1 MLKVLKL
8 VVLASF
14 LLTSLA
20 FVFRDEPVSSK
31 YAVPAKPGKVNT
43 VVIDAGHG
51 GKDPGTR
58 GRKIREKDV
67 ALAVALEL
75 GRQIKQETPDVKVLY
90 TRSTDVFIELGER
103 SAFANRNNADLFISI
118 HCNATP
124 RSKSVRGTETFVMG
138 LHKTEGNL
146 EVARR
151 ENSVILQETNYK
163 QKYKGFDPNSPLAH
177 IMLANYQ
184 SAFISSSLRF
194 ADHVERKFQSVSGR
208 DSRGVKQAGF
218 LVLWRCAMPSVLI
231 ETGFLSTPDEED
243 YLSSD
248 DGQEEVAASIHQ
260 AFMLYK
266 KEMDR

>member
-8 VVLASF
+8 VIVASF
-14 LLTSLA
+14 LLASLS
-20 FVFRDEPVSSK
+20 FVVRQEPDAPKSQS
-31 YAVPAKPGKVNT
+31 KVNT

-58 GRKIREKDV
+58 GRTTKEKDV
-67 ALAVALEL
+67 ALKVALEL
-75 GRQIKQETPDVKVLY
+75 GRKIKEETPEVKVLF

-146 EVARR
+146 EVAKR

-184 SAFISSSLRF
+184 SAFISSSLRL
-194 ADHVERKFQSVSGR
+194 AELIEKKFQSVSDR
-208 DSRGVKQAGF
+208 ESRGVKQAGF

-231 ETGFLSTPDEED
+231 ETGFLSTPDEEE
-243 YLSSD
+243 YLSSE
-248 DGQEEVAASIHQ
+248 DGQKEVAESIHQ
-260 AFMLYK
+260 AFMAYK
-266 KEMDR
+266 KDMDR

>member
-1 MLKVLKL
+1 MLKLLKTL
-8 VVLASF
+8 ITACF
-14 LLTSLA
+14 LLASLA
-20 FVFRDEPVSSK
+20 FVFKEEPVS
-31 YAVPAKPGKVNT
+31 AKVDSKVNT

-58 GRKIREKDV
+58 GSHIKEKNV
-67 ALAVALEL
+67 ALSVALEL
-75 GRQIKQETPDVKVLY
+75 GRQIKEEMPDVKVLY

-124 RSKSVRGTETFVMG
+124 RSRSVRGTETFVMG

-146 EVARR
+146 EVAKR

-184 SAFISSSLRF
+184 SAFISSSLRLS
-194 ADHVERKFQSVSGR
+194 DHIEKKFQSISGR

-218 LVLWRCAMPSVLI
+218 LVLWRTAMPCVLV
-231 ETGFLSTPDEED
+231 ETGFLSSPDEER
-243 YLSSD
+243 YLGSE
-248 DGQEEVAASIHQ
+248 DGQEEVAKSIMQ
-260 AFMLYK
+260 AFKAYK
-266 KEMDR
+266 NEMDR

>member
-8 VVLASF
+8 VIVGSC

-20 FVFRDEPVSSK
+20 FVFQNEPVSPKFNS
-31 YAVPAKPGKVNT
+31 KVNT

-58 GRKIREKDV
+58 GRVTKEKDV

-75 GRQIKQETPDVKVLY
+75 GRKIKEETPDVKVLY

-103 SAFANRNNADLFISI
+103 SAFANRNNADLFISV

-124 RSKSVRGTETFVMG
+124 SSRSVRGTETFVMG
-138 LHKTEGNL
+138 LHKTQGNL
-146 EVARR
+146 DVAKR

-184 SAFISSSLRF
+184 SAFISSSLRL
-194 ADHVERKFQSVSGR
+194 ADLIEKKFQSVSDR

-218 LVLWRCAMPSVLI
+218 LVLWRCAMPAVLI
-231 ETGFLSTPDEED
+231 ETGFLSTPDEEE
-243 YLSSD
+243 YLGSE
-248 DGQEEVAASIHQ
+248 DGQREVAESIHQ
-260 AFMLYK
+260 AFMAYK
-266 KEMDR
+266 

>member
-1 MLKVLKL
+1 MLKVLKTL
-8 VVLASF
+8 ITASF
-14 LLTSLA
+14 LIISLA
-20 FVFRDEPVSSK
+20 FVFKDDPVLAKRDSRVS
-31 YAVPAKPGKVNT
+31 T

-58 GRKIREKDV
+58 GRNTKEKDV

-75 GRQIKQETPDVKVLY
+75 GRQIKEESPNVKVLY

-124 RSKSVRGTETFVMG
+124 NSKSVRGTETFVMG

-146 EVARR
+146 EVAKR

-163 QKYKGFDPNSPLAH
+163 EKYKGFNPNSPLAH
-177 IMLANYQ
+177 IMFANYQ
-184 SAFISSSLRF
+184 SAFIYSSVRF
-194 ADHVERKFQSVSGR
+194 AQQIENKFQTVSGR

-218 LVLWRCAMPSVLI
+218 LVLWRASMPSVLI
-231 ETGFLSTPDEED
+231 ETGFLSTPDEEE
-243 YLSSD
+243 YLSSK
-248 DGQEEVAASIHQ
+248 DGQQEVAQSIHE
-260 AFMLYK
+260 AFKVYK
-266 KEMDR
+266 KNMDN

>member
-1 MLKVLKL
+1 MLKILKTL
-8 VVLASF
+8 ITACF
-14 LLTSLA
+14 LLASLA
-20 FVFRDEPVSSK
+20 FVIKEEPVSPKVNS
-31 YAVPAKPGKVNT
+31 KVNT

-58 GRKIREKDV
+58 GGSIKEKNV

-75 GRQIKQETPDVKVLY
+75 GRQIKEEMPDVKVLY

-118 HCNATP
+118 HCNSTP
-124 RSKSVRGTETFVMG
+124 SSRSARGTETFVMG
-138 LHKTEGNL
+138 LHKTQGNL
-146 EVARR
+146 DVARR

-184 SAFISSSLRF
+184 SAFISSSLRL
-194 ADHVERKFQSVSGR
+194 ADLIEKKFQSVSER

-218 LVLWRCAMPSVLI
+218 LVLWRTSMPCVLI
-231 ETGFLSTPDEED
+231 ETGFLSSPDEER
-243 YLSSD
+243 YLGSK
-248 DGQEEVAASIHQ
+248 DGQEEVAKSILQ
-260 AFMLYK
+260 AFKTYK
-266 KEMDR
+266 REMDR

>member
-1 MLKVLKL
+1 MLKVLKS
-8 VVLASF
+8 VIAASF
-14 LLTSLA
+14 LLASLA
-20 FVFRDEPVSSK
+20 FVFQQEPAASKSSR
-31 YAVPAKPGKVNT
+31 VNT

-58 GRKIREKDV
+58 GRNTKEKDV
-67 ALAVALEL
+67 ALSVALEL
-75 GRQIKQETPDVKVLY
+75 GRKIKDATPDVKVLY

-124 RSKSVRGTETFVMG
+124 RSKTVHGTETFVMG

-146 EVARR
+146 EVAKR

-184 SAFISSSLRF
+184 SAFISSSLRL
-194 ADHVERKFQSVSGR
+194 ADLIEKKFQSVSDR
-208 DSRGVKQAGF
+208 ESRGVKQAGF

-231 ETGFLSTPDEED
+231 ETGFLSSPDEED
-243 YLSSD
+243 YLSSK
-248 DGQEEVAASIHQ
+248 DGQEEVAESIHQ
-260 AFMLYK
+260 AFMAYK
-266 KEMDR
+266 KDMDR

>member
-1 MLKVLKL
+1 MLKLLKTL
-8 VVLASF
+8 ITACF
-14 LLTSLA
+14 LLASLA
-20 FVFRDEPVSSK
+20 FVFKEEPVS
-31 YAVPAKPGKVNT
+31 AKVDSKVNT

-58 GRKIREKDV
+58 GSHIKEKNV
-67 ALAVALEL
+67 ALSVALEL
-75 GRQIKQETPDVKVLY
+75 GRQIKEEMPDVKVLY

-124 RSKSVRGTETFVMG
+124 RSRSVRGTETFVMG

-146 EVARR
+146 EVAKR

-184 SAFISSSLRF
+184 SAFISSSLRL
-194 ADHVERKFQSVSGR
+194 ADHIEKKFQSISGR

-218 LVLWRCAMPSVLI
+218 LVLWRTAMPCVLI
-231 ETGFLSTPDEED
+231 ETGFLSSPDEEQ
-243 YLSSD
+243 YLGSE
-248 DGQEEVAASIHQ
+248 DGQEEVAKSILQ
-260 AFMLYK
+260 AFKAYK
-266 KEMDR
+266 NEMDR